1 MWETL
6 VYRFDVVVSVTVVA
20 RVTKHCKGGYL
31 ER

>member
-6 VYRFDVVVSVTVVA
+6 VYRFDVVVSVTVVD
-20 RVTKHCKGGYL
+20 RVTKHCKVGYL